1 MANDSR
7 SNEIE
12 DVKITGLDGN
22 PITGWLDGHTILV
35 GLMAYPIRHTMSP
48 TMHNNSFAKLGLN
61 GTYLCFEIDNSR
73 LEGAI
78 NAIRTLD
85 MRGSNVSMPNKKE
98 VIKYLDKLSPASKMC
113 DAVNTIVNDH
123 GTLTGYTTDGIGFV
137 QSLKDEDISIKD
149 KVMTLAGA
157 GGAATPIAVQS
168 ALDGV
173 KEIKIFNIKDDKWAQ
188 AEKNVKTIRE
198 NTDCKVSLTDLAD
211 QDAFKK
217 AISESDIYCD
227 ATGVGMKPLEDK
239 TLVEDPSWFHKD
251 MVVFDTVYAPRTT
264 KLMKVAQ
271 KAGVKHVFDGI
282 GMMIEQG
289 AASFKL
295 WTGKDMP
302 TDYIREI
309 MFSDEEKNK

>member
-1 MANDSR
+1 MMTN
-7 SNEIE
+7 
-12 DVKITGLDGN
+12 KITGISG
-22 PITGWLDGHTILV
+22 PITGWLDGHTILI
-35 GLMAYPIRHTMSP
+35 GLMAYPIRHSMSP
-48 TMHNNSFAKLGLN
+48 TMHNNAFAKLGLN
-61 GTYLCFEIDNSR
+61 YAYLCFEIGNEK
-73 LEGAI
+73 LESAV

-123 GTLTGYTTDGIGFV
+123 GVLTGYTTDGIGFV
-137 QSLKDEDISIKD
+137 QSLKDENISIEN

-188 AEKNVKTIRE
+188 AKKNVKTIKE
-198 NTDCKVSLTDLAD
+198 NTNCRVSLTDLAD

-227 ATGVGMKPLEDK
+227 ATGVGMKPLENE
-239 TLVEDPSWFHKD
+239 TLVSNPDWFHKD

-264 KLMKVAQ
+264 KLMRVAQ
-271 KAGVKHVFDGI
+271 KAGVKHIFNGI

-295 WTGKDMP
+295 WTGQNMP
-302 TDYIREI
+302 TDYIRKI
-309 MFSDEEKNK
+309 MFSDDKEQLK